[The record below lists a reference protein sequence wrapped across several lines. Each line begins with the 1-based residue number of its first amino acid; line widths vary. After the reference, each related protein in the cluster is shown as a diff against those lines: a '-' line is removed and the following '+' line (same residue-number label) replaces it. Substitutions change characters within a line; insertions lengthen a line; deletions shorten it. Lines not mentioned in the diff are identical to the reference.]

1 MSGKHPHSDAEIRA
15 GVILGLGA
23 YTLWG
28 VFPVYFKLVAEV
40 APLEVLTHRIVW
52 AVPFG
57 ALIILARRQWLDE
70 GRAFVDP
77 RTVAWLGLAAVSIAA
92 NWLIYIWA
100 VQHERI
106 LESSLGYYINPLM
119 YVVAGMW
126 LFSESLSR
134 LQLVAVL
141 LATIGVA
148 VLTISLGEFPWVA
161 VSLAALF
168 TAYGV
173 IRKQAPV
180 GAMPGLFVET
190 SLLFL
195 PALGYMLW
203 LGAGQQLEFGKAPG
217 MSLLLLSAGPITV
230 VPLVLFAF
238 AAKRLELITI
248 GFMQFLGPT
257 LQFLLGLWYGERLT
271 TAHVICFGFV
281 WAAVVVFSIDALQK
295 QRRRL
300 AEPL

>member
-1 MSGKHPHSDAEIRA
+1 MSGRSPHSEAEVRT
-15 GVILGLGA
+15 GVLLGLGA

-57 ALIILARRQWLDE
+57 ALIILARSQWRE
-70 GRAFVDP
+70 VVRAFSDP
-77 RTVAWLGLAAVSIAA
+77 RTVAWLALAAVSIAA

-100 VQHERI
+100 VQNDRI

-119 YVVAGMW
+119 YVVAGIW
-126 LFSESLSR
+126 IFSESLSR
-134 LQLVAVL
+134 LQLIAVL
-141 LATIGVA
+141 SAAIGVA

-190 SLLFL
+190 VLLFL
-195 PALGYMLW
+195 PALVFMLW
-203 LGAGQQLEFGKAPG
+203 LGTQRRLEFGNETS
-217 MSLLLLSAGPITV
+217 MTLMLLSAGPITV

-238 AAKRLELITI
+238 AAKRLELVTI

-257 LQFLLGLWYGERLT
+257 LQFLIGLWYGERLT
-271 TAHVICFGFV
+271 TAHIICFGFV

>member
-1 MSGKHPHSDAEIRA
+1 MSGQGPHSEAEVRA
-15 GVILGLGA
+15 GVLLGLGA

-40 APLEVLTHRIVW
+40 APLEILTHRIVW

-57 ALIILARRQWLDE
+57 ALIIFARRQWPE
-70 GRAFVDP
+70 VGRAVADP
-77 RTVAWLGLAAVSIAA
+77 RIVGWLALAAVSIAA

-100 VQHERI
+100 VQHDRI

-119 YVVAGMW
+119 YVVAGIW
-126 LFSESLSR
+126 IFSEKLSR
-134 LQLVAVL
+134 LQLIAVT
-141 LATIGVA
+141 LATVGVA

-190 SLLFL
+190 VLLFL
-195 PALGYMLW
+195 PALAYMLW
-203 LGAGQQLEFGKAPG
+203 LGGQQRLEFGNEAG

-300 AEPL
+300 TEPL

>member
-1 MSGKHPHSDAEIRA
+1 MSGPGPHSEAEIRA
-15 GVILGLGA
+15 GVLLGLGA

-28 VFPVYFKLVAEV
+28 VFPVYFKLVAAV

-57 ALIILARRQWLDE
+57 ALIILARRQWPEVL
-70 GRAFVDP
+70 RAFSDP
-77 RTVAWLGLAAVSIAA
+77 RTVAWLALAAVSIAA

-100 VQHERI
+100 VQHDRI

-119 YVVAGMW
+119 YVVAGIW
-126 LFSESLSR
+126 IFSERLSR
-134 LQLVAVL
+134 LQLIAVL

-148 VLTISLGEFPWVA
+148 VLTLKLGEFPWVA

-190 SLLFL
+190 VLLFV
-195 PALGYMLW
+195 PALAYMLW
-203 LGAGQQLEFGKAPG
+203 LGTQHRLEFGNDAG
-217 MSLLLLSAGPITV
+217 LSLLLLSAGPITV

-271 TAHVICFGFV
+271 TAHIICFGFV
-281 WAAVVVFSIDALQK
+281 WAAVVVFSIDALHK

>member
-1 MSGKHPHSDAEIRA
+1 MSGPGPHSEAEARA
-15 GVILGLGA
+15 GVLLGLGA

-40 APLEVLTHRIVW
+40 VPLEILTHRIVW
-52 AVPFG
+52 AMPFG
-57 ALIILARRQWLDE
+57 ALIILARRQWRE
-70 GRAFVDP
+70 VVRAFSDP
-77 RTVAWLGLAAVSIAA
+77 RTVAWLALAAVSIAA

-100 VQHERI
+100 VQHDRI

-119 YVVAGMW
+119 YVVAGIW
-126 LFSESLSR
+126 IFSESLSR
-134 LQLVAVL
+134 LQLIAVL
-141 LATIGVA
+141 FAAIGVA

-190 SLLFL
+190 VLLFL
-195 PALGYMLW
+195 PALACMLW
-203 LGAGQQLEFGKAPG
+203 LGAHQRLEFGNEAG
-217 MSLLLLSAGPITV
+217 MSLMLLSAGPITV
-230 VPLVLFAF
+230 VPLLLFAV

-248 GFMQFLGPT
+248 AFMQFLGPT
-257 LQFLLGLWYGERLT
+257 LQFLIGLWYGERLT

-281 WAAVVVFSIDALQK
+281 WAAVVVFSVDALQK
-295 QRRRL
+295 QRRKL